1 VDVNSKSEIVRIIVP
16 LLILAVPIIYITQ
29 DVTNSIINGK
39 SHFHCGRDNLSHLL
53 LNKGLSEGSV
63 LIVLTAV
70 AMLFA
75 VFGVFLAVR
84 T

>member
-16 LLILAVPIIYITQ
+16 LLILAVPIIDITQ
-29 DVTNSIINGK
+29 VVTNRIINGK
-39 SHFHCGRDNLSHLL
+39 SPFQGGRDHLSHLL

-70 AMLFA
+70 AILFA
-75 VFGVFLAVR
+75 VFGVFLAAR